1 MKNFESLLL
10 CHRDLINHLLTS
22 NISESIENAIIQ
34 ITKALSS
41 RLPLLVMGNGG
52 SASDAMHIAGELV
65 GKFLRERK
73 ALNVICLNSNTS
85 VLTAWAN
92 DYEYAT
98 IFSRQVE
105 AHGVSGGVCLGIST
119 SGNSANVINAFKQA
133 KKMGMCT
140 IGLTGMGGGQMS
152 MLSDILIE
160 APSIETPRIQEIHIL
175 IYHYICERV
184 EIMLDTNKLNK
195 E

>member
-1 MKNFESLLL
+1 MKKFESLLSY
-10 CHRDLINHLLTS
+10 HQDLINNLMTS
-22 NISESIENAIIQ
+22 GVSEAVENAVSQ
-34 ITKALSS
+34 ITKALSTG
-41 RLPLLVMGNGG
+41 LPLLVMGNGG

-65 GKFLRERK
+65 GKFLLERK

-85 VLTAWAN
+85 VITAWAN

-105 AHGVSGGVCLGIST
+105 AHGVNGGVCWGIST
-119 SGNSANVINAFKQA
+119 SGNSTNVINAFAQA

-140 IGLTGMGGGQMS
+140 IGLTGMGGGEMS

-160 APSIETPRIQEIHIL
+160 VPSLETPRVQEIHIL
-175 IYHYICERV
+175 IYHYICERI
-184 EIMLDTNKLNK
+184 EIMLDSN
-195 E
+195 